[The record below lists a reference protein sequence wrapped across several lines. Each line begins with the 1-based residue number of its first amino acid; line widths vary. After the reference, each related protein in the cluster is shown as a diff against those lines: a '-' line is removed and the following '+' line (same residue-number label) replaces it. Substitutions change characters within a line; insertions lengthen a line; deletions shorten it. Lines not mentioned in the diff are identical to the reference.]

1 MKRIVTLVSRRLLLV
16 ARKSIAWVAPVAVI
30 SVAVALPPKAA
41 LAEGGPKHLFYTLG
55 GSNPAAEELWA
66 IQVSGSK
73 ITTTE
78 VGTLSGGGCASLA
91 LSPLTGKL
99 YSMCGDPATF
109 PLGDMRLVTI
119 DTNSGLATPIPSG
132 SVNQLGVMAMAF
144 APDGTLY
151 AVGGCVP
158 YLAPPFSTP
167 DCNPGAPDFN
177 SLYTVDV
184 NTGDVT
190 RVGST
195 GASEYFMDLAFDR
208 NGNLFGETSTLT
220 PAYPPA
226 VLYQIDR
233 ATGEATKIVNL
244 VGSSTVMGLAF
255 DQNGKLYATDFTQ
268 NPCFYLIDPKT
279 GFETAIGALPFGLST
294 ALELADPLK
303 TH

>member
-1 MKRIVTLVSRRLLLV
+1 MTESAPLTKPKPIRICLRLFGVLLL
-16 ARKSIAWVAPVAVI
+16 AG
-30 SVAVALPPKAA
+30 VALAPKAA

-55 GSNPAAEELWA
+55 GAATAEELWA

-78 VGTLSGGGCASLA
+78 IGPLSGGGCASLA

-99 YSMCGDPATF
+99 YSMCGDPSTF
-109 PLGDMRLVTI
+109 PLGDMQLVTI
-119 DTNSGLATPIPSG
+119 DTSSGLKTPIPSG

-144 APDGTLY
+144 SPDGTLY

-158 YLAPPFSTP
+158 YLALPFNTP
-167 DCNPGAPDFN
+167 DCNPGAAGFN

-184 NTGDVT
+184 RTGDVT
-190 RVGST
+190 LIGST
-195 GASEYFMDLAFDR
+195 GAPEYFMDLAFDPY
-208 NGNLFGETSTLT
+208 GNLFGVTSTLT

-268 NPCFYLIDPKT
+268 NPGFYLIDPQT
-279 GFETAIGALPFGLST
+279 GFEGAIGTLPFPFST
-294 ALELADPLK
+294 ALELAETL
-303 TH
+303 TTN